1 MLPPA
6 DGLETGGTGLTGP
19 FTLADANRDNMQAA
33 TKGVEIMRRQE
44 GSCRTVAARRG
55 KHRRRP
61 ARRCPASSRLRMP
74 TTLGGV
80 YNATGRGASGMA
92 EEA

>member
-6 DGLETGGTGLTGP
+6 DGLETGETGLTGP
-19 FTLADANRDNMQAA
+19 FTLVDANRDNMQAA
-33 TKGVEIMRRQE
+33 TEGVEIMRRQE
-44 GSCRTVAARRG
+44 GICRTVAARRG
-55 KHRRRP
+55 KRRRRP